1 MDVGLN
7 SNLKWQAV
15 ANSTLTK
22 KRSTAYGSTVA
33 LKAAMATSGAI
44 LVLYLIAHM
53 YGNLKVFSGQEAFDG
68 YAHSLRELGYP
79 LLPESGFLWVFRI
92 VLLASVLIHIYAAV
106 ALWVRARRAR
116 PASQRYQVKKRVHR
130 TYASYTMRWG
140 GVLIA
145 LFVIFH
151 ILHLTVNV
159 IAPGGKSESPYER
172 LVNGF
177 QPEFWY
183 VTLFYI
189 AAVIALGFH
198 LRHGIWSGLATLG
211 VNQARRQPVLNSI
224 ATVIALVVTVGFVLP
239 PLAVTFGLVS

>member
-1 MDVGLN
+1 M
-7 SNLKWQAV
+7 
-15 ANSTLTK
+15 
-22 KRSTAYGSTVA
+22 A
-33 LKAAMATSGAI
+33 LKSAMAVTGVI

-68 YAHSLRELGYP
+68 YAHGLRELGYP
-79 LLPESGFLWVFRI
+79 LLPENGFLWIARI
-92 VLLASVLIHIYAAV
+92 VLLASILIHIYSAAV
-106 ALWVRARRAR
+106 LTIRARGAR
-116 PASQRYQVKKRVHR
+116 TQRYQVNKRVQR
-130 TYASYTMRWG
+130 TYASYTMRYG

-159 IAPGGKSESPYER
+159 IAPGGKSDSPYER

-183 VTLFYI
+183 VTLFYL
-189 AAVIALGFH
+189 ASVIAVGFH
-198 LRHGIWSGLATLG
+198 LRHGVWSGTQTLG
-211 VNQARRQPVLNSI
+211 FNKASRQGKINAVALAI
-224 ATVIALVVTVGFVLP
+224 AVVVTVGFLLP

>member
-1 MDVGLN
+1 M
-7 SNLKWQAV
+7 

-33 LKAAMATSGAI
+33 LKAAMAVTGAI

-53 YGNLKVFSGQEAFDG
+53 YGNLKVFSGQEAFDN
-68 YAHSLRELGYP
+68 YAHSLRELGTP
-79 LLPESGFLWVFRI
+79 MLPESGFLWLFRL

-106 ALWVRARRAR
+106 SLWLRARRAR
-116 PASQRYQVKKRVHR
+116 PASQRYQVTKRVHR

-145 LFVIFH
+145 LFAIFH
-151 ILHLTVNV
+151 ILHLSVNV
-159 IAPGGKSESPYER
+159 ISPGGASGSPYER

-177 QPEFWY
+177 QPEFWF
-183 VTLFYI
+183 VTLFYV
-189 AAVIALGFH
+189 AAVIAVGFH

-211 VNQARRQPVLNSI
+211 VNQANRQPGMNAV
-224 ATVIALVVTVGFVLP
+224 ATGLSLIVTVGFLLP

>member
-1 MDVGLN
+1 M
-7 SNLKWQAV
+7 

-53 YGNLKVFSGQEAFDG
+53 YGNLKVFAGQEAFDG
-68 YAHSLRELGYP
+68 YAHGLREIGYP

-92 VLLASVLIHIYAAV
+92 VLLASILIHIYSAAV
-106 ALWVRARRAR
+106 LTIRARNAR
-116 PASQRYQVKKRVHR
+116 EQRYVVKKRVQR
-130 TYASYTMRWG
+130 TYASYTMRYG

-159 IAPGGKSESPYER
+159 IAPGGASDSPYER

-177 QPEFWY
+177 QPQFWF

-189 AAVIALGFH
+189 AAVVAVGFH

-239 PLAVTFGLVS
+239 PLAITFGLVG

>member
-1 MDVGLN
+1 M
-7 SNLKWQAV
+7 

-33 LKAAMATSGAI
+33 LKSAMAASGAI

-53 YGNLKVFSGQEAFDG
+53 YGNLKVFAGQESFDG
-68 YAHSLRELGYP
+68 YAHALRELGYP
-79 LLPESGFLWVFRI
+79 LLPEHGFLWVFRI
-92 VLLASVLIHIYAAV
+92 VLLASVLIHIYSAAV
-106 ALWVRARRAR
+106 LTIRARRAR
-116 PASQRYQVKKRVHR
+116 EHRYVVKKRVQR

-145 LFVIFH
+145 LFVVFH
-151 ILHLTVNV
+151 ILHLTVNS
-159 IAPGGKSESPYER
+159 IAPGGKSDSPYER

-183 VTLFYI
+183 VTLFYVLS
-189 AAVIALGFH
+189 VIAVGFH
-198 LRHGIWSGLATLG
+198 LRHGIWSGMATLG
-211 VNQARRQPVLNSI
+211 VNKASRQGKINAV
-224 ATVIALVVTVGFVLP
+224 AVVIALVVTVGFLLP

>member
-1 MDVGLN
+1 M
-7 SNLKWQAV
+7 

-33 LKAAMATSGAI
+33 LKSAMAASGAI
-44 LVLYLIAHM
+44 LVLYLIVHM
-53 YGNLKVFSGQEAFDG
+53 YGNLKVFVGQEAFDE

-79 LLPESGFLWVFRI
+79 ILPESGFLWIFRFA
-92 VLLASVLIHIYAAV
+92 LLAAILIHIYSAAV
-106 ALWVRARRAR
+106 LTIRARKAR
-116 PASQRYQVKKRVHR
+116 GQRYVSTKRVQR
-130 TYASYTMRWG
+130 TYSSYTMRWG

-159 IAPGGKSESPYER
+159 IAPGGASDSPYER

-183 VTLFYI
+183 VTLFYVL
-189 AAVIALGFH
+189 AVVAVGFH
-198 LRHGIWSGLATLG
+198 LRHGIWSGAATLG
-211 VNQARRQPVLNSI
+211 LNAASRQGKINAVAVGL
-224 ATVIALVVTVGFVLP
+224 ALVVTVGFLLP

>member
-1 MDVGLN
+1 
-7 SNLKWQAV
+7 
-15 ANSTLTK
+15 
-22 KRSTAYGSTVA
+22 VA
-33 LKAAMATSGAI
+33 LKSAMAVTGVI

-79 LLPESGFLWVFRI
+79 LLPESGFLWIARV

-106 ALWVRARRAR
+106 NLWARARRAR
-116 PASQRYQVKKRVHR
+116 PASERYQVRKRVHR

-145 LFVIFH
+145 LFVVFH
-151 ILHLTVNV
+151 ILHLTTNN
-159 IAPGGKSESPYER
+159 IAPGGKSDSPYER

-183 VTLFYI
+183 VTLFYV
-189 AAVIALGFH
+189 ASVIALGFH

-211 VNQARRQPVLNSI
+211 VNQANRQPRMN
-224 ATVIALVVTVGFVLP
+224 ALAVGISLIVTVGFLLP

>member
-1 MDVGLN
+1 M
-7 SNLKWQAV
+7 AV
-15 ANSTLTK
+15 T
-22 KRSTAYGSTVA
+22 
-33 LKAAMATSGAI
+33 GAI

-79 LLPESGFLWVFRI
+79 LLPESGFLWIFRL

-106 ALWVRARRAR
+106 TLWGRARRAR
-116 PASQRYQVKKRVHR
+116 PASERYQVKKRVQR

-140 GVLIA
+140 GVLVA

-151 ILHLTVNV
+151 ILHLTTND
-159 IAPGGKSESPYER
+159 IAPGGRSDSAYER

-183 VTLFYI
+183 VTLFYV
-189 AAVIALGFH
+189 ASVIAVGFH

-211 VNQARRQPVLNSI
+211 VNKAGRQGTINAI
-224 ATVIALVVTVGFVLP
+224 AVGISLVVTVGFLLP

>member
-1 MDVGLN
+1 MDVWLITTLG
-7 SNLKWQAV
+7 WQAV

-33 LKAAMATSGAI
+33 LKAAMAITGAI
-44 LVLYLIAHM
+44 LVLYLIVHM

-68 YAHSLRELGYP
+68 YAHGLRELGYP
-79 LLPESGFLWVFRI
+79 LLPESGFLWVFRL

-106 ALWVRARRAR
+106 TLWLRARRAR

-151 ILHLTVNV
+151 VLHLSVNV
-159 IAPGGKSESPYER
+159 I
-172 LVNGF
+172 
-177 QPEFWY
+177 
-183 VTLFYI
+183 
-189 AAVIALGFH
+189 
-198 LRHGIWSGLATLG
+198 
-211 VNQARRQPVLNSI
+211 
-224 ATVIALVVTVGFVLP
+224 
-239 PLAVTFGLVS
+239 

>member
-1 MDVGLN
+1 
-7 SNLKWQAV
+7 V

-22 KRSTAYGSTVA
+22 KRSTAYRSTVA
-33 LKAAMATSGAI
+33 LKSAMAVTGVI

-68 YAHSLRELGYP
+68 YAHGLRELGYP
-79 LLPESGFLWVFRI
+79 LLPENGFLWIARI
-92 VLLASVLIHIYAAV
+92 VLLASILIHIYSAAV
-106 ALWVRARRAR
+106 LTIRARGAR
-116 PASQRYQVKKRVHR
+116 TQRYQVNKRVQR
-130 TYASYTMRWG
+130 TYASYTMRYG

-159 IAPGGKSESPYER
+159 IAPGGKSDSPYER

-183 VTLFYI
+183 VTLFYL
-189 AAVIALGFH
+189 ASVIAVGFH
-198 LRHGIWSGLATLG
+198 LRHGVWSGTQTLG
-211 VNQARRQPVLNSI
+211 FNKASRQGKINAVAMAI
-224 ATVIALVVTVGFVLP
+224 AVVVTVGFLLP

>member
-1 MDVGLN
+1 M
-7 SNLKWQAV
+7 

-33 LKAAMATSGAI
+33 LKSAMAASGAI

-53 YGNLKVFSGQEAFDG
+53 YGNLKVFSGQAAFDG

-79 LLPESGFLWVFRI
+79 LLPESGFLWLFRI
-92 VLLASVLIHIYAAV
+92 VLLASILIHIYSAAV
-106 ALWVRARRAR
+106 LTIRARRAR
-116 PASQRYQVKKRVHR
+116 EQRYVVKKRVQR

-151 ILHLTVNV
+151 ILHLTTNN
-159 IAPGGKSESPYER
+159 IAPGGKSDSTCER
-172 LVNGF
+172 LYNGF

-183 VTLFYI
+183 VTLFYVL
-189 AAVIALGFH
+189 AVIAVGFH
-198 LRHGIWSGLATLG
+198 LRHGIWSGAATLG
-211 VNQARRQPVLNSI
+211 VNKAGRQGRINAV
-224 ATVIALVVTVGFVLP
+224 AVAIALVVTVGFLLP
-239 PLAVTFGLVS
+239 PLAVIFGLVENV

>member
-1 MDVGLN
+1 M
-7 SNLKWQAV
+7 
-15 ANSTLTK
+15 
-22 KRSTAYGSTVA
+22 A
-33 LKAAMATSGAI
+33 LKAAMAVTGAI
-44 LVLYLIAHM
+44 LVLYLIVHM

-68 YAHSLRELGYP
+68 YAHGLRELGEP
-79 LLPESGFLWVFRI
+79 LLPESGFLWLFRL

-106 ALWVRARRAR
+106 SLWLRARRAR

-151 ILHLTVNV
+151 VLHLAVNV
-159 IAPGGKSESPYER
+159 ISPGGASDSPYER

-177 QPEFWY
+177 QPQFWF

-189 AAVIALGFH
+189 AAVIAVGFH

-211 VNQARRQPVLNSI
+211 VNQANRQPVLNTV
-224 ATVIALVVTVGFVLP
+224 ATGIALIVTVGFLLP